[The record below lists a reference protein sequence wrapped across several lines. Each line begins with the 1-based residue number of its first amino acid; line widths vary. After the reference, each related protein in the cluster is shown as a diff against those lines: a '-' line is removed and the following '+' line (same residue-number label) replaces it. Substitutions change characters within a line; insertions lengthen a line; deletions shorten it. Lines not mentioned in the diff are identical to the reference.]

1 MNPLYIGIGN
11 RYRRDDGVGVYIA
24 ERLRDCGDVLVLPG
38 EGTELMEAWRG
49 REWVRIF
56 DAVRAGGEPG
66 SRVTLDAAR
75 ETIPSDF
82 FRYSTHA
89 FGLAEAVEMSRV
101 LGELPPDFVIHGIVG
116 ADFGGGEG
124 LTPAVQASADE
135 VAAGILSTL
144 QDTKGTKDSRS
155 SRRE

>member
-1 MNPLYIGIGN
+1 MTTLYIGIGN
-11 RYRRDDGVGVYIA
+11 RCRRDDGVGVYIA
-24 ERLRDCGDVLVLPG
+24 EQLGDRGEVLILPG

-49 REWVRIF
+49 RRQVRVF

-124 LTPAVQASADE
+124 LTPAVQTSAE
-135 VAAGILSTL
+135 ELVA
-144 QDTKGTKDSRS
+144 RMS
-155 SRRE
+155 SARQGW